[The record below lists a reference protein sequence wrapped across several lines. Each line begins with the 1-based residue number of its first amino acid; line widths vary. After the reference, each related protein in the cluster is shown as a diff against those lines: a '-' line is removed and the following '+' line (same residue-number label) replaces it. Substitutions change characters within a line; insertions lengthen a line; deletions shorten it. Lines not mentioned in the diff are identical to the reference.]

1 MLFKVIASYAMQGRW
16 KAAATTA
23 VLSALAIIFPPLNYL
38 SSGVISLT
46 TLRMGPREG
55 VSVILATLVVFA
67 LLAGFLVGQLWIAG
81 LVLLTSWLPVY
92 LVTLALGYTRSFA
105 LSLLTASGL
114 GILVVL
120 MLHLFIPDT
129 ATWWQQ
135 MLKPFIDNLSE
146 QPSWQLNATQTE
158 QVAMRLSGLMTG
170 LVAAGV
176 CLNAILGIIIG
187 RAWQSELYNPGAFGA
202 EFKQLRLGKAPAVF
216 TGLLIILALTSIG
229 SYVPWLMDCL
239 PVMSVVFGIQG
250 LAIVHA
256 MVAIKQKSKAWLV
269 TVYVLLVIML
279 PQMVM
284 ILASLGVLDQ
294 WFNLRDRSKKS
305 DTGI

>member
-1 MLFKVIASYAMQGRW
+1 MLFKAIASYAMQGRW

-55 VSVILATLVVFA
+55 VRVILATLVVFA
-67 LLAGFLVGQLWIAG
+67 LLAGFLVGQLWVAG

-92 LVTLALGYTRSFA
+92 LVTLVLGYTRSFA

-120 MLHLFIPDT
+120 LMHVFIPDT
-129 ATWWQQ
+129 ASWWQQ
-135 MLKPFIDNLSE
+135 MLRPFIDNLSQ
-146 QPSWQLNATQTE
+146 QPSWQLNAAQTE
-158 QVAMRLSGLMTG
+158 QVSIRLSGLMTG

-187 RAWQSELYNPGAFGA
+187 RAWQSQLYNPGAFGT
-202 EFKQLRLGKAPAVF
+202 EFKQLRLGKAPAIF
-216 TGLLIILALTSIG
+216 TAVLMAMALTTFG
-229 SYVPWLMDCL
+229 RYVPWLMDCL
-239 PVMSVVFGIQG
+239 PVMLVVFGIQG

-256 MVAIKQKSKAWLV
+256 IVTIKQKSKAWLI
-269 TVYVLLVIML
+269 TIYVLLVIML

-284 ILASLGVLDQ
+284 ILASLGVIDQ
-294 WFNLRDRSKKS
+294 WFNLRARSEKS
-305 DTGI
+305 GTGI

>member
-1 MLFKVIASYAMQGRW
+1 MLFKAIASYAMQGRW

-55 VSVILATLVVFA
+55 VRVILATLVVFA
-67 LLAGFLVGQLWIAG
+67 LLAGFLVGQLWVAG

-92 LVTLALGYTRSFA
+92 LVTLVLGYTRSFA

-120 MLHLFIPDT
+120 LMHVFIPDT
-129 ATWWQQ
+129 ASWWQQ
-135 MLKPFIDNLSE
+135 MLRPFIDNLSQ
-146 QPSWQLNATQTE
+146 QPSWQLNAAQTE
-158 QVAMRLSGLMTG
+158 QVSIRLSGLMTG

-187 RAWQSELYNPGAFGA
+187 RAWQSQLYNPGAFGT

-216 TGLLIILALTSIG
+216 TAVLMALALTTFG
-229 SYVPWLMDCL
+229 RYVPWLMDCL
-239 PVMSVVFGIQG
+239 PVMLVVFGIQG

-256 MVAIKQKSKAWLV
+256 IVTIKQKSKAWLI
-269 TVYVLLVIML
+269 TIYVLLVIML

-284 ILASLGVLDQ
+284 ILASFGVIDQ
-294 WFNLRDRSKKS
+294 WFNLRARSEKS
-305 DTGI
+305 GTNI

>member
-1 MLFKVIASYAMQGRW
+1 MLFKAIASYAMQGRW

-55 VSVILATLVVFA
+55 VRVILATLAVFA
-67 LLAGFLVGQLWIAG
+67 LLAGFLVGQLWVAG

-92 LVTLALGYTRSFA
+92 LVTLVLGYTRSFA

-120 MLHLFIPDT
+120 LMHVFIPDT
-129 ATWWQQ
+129 ASWWQQ
-135 MLKPFIDNLSE
+135 MLRPFIDNLSQ
-146 QPSWQLNATQTE
+146 QPSWQLNAAQTE
-158 QVAMRLSGLMTG
+158 QVSIRLSGLMTG

-187 RAWQSELYNPGAFGA
+187 RAWQSQLYNPGAFGT

-216 TGLLIILALTSIG
+216 TAVLMALALTTFG
-229 SYVPWLMDCL
+229 RYVPWLMDCL
-239 PVMSVVFGIQG
+239 PVMLVVFGIQG

-256 MVAIKQKSKAWLV
+256 VVTIKQKSKAWLI
-269 TVYVLLVIML
+269 TIYVLLVIML

-284 ILASLGVLDQ
+284 IITSLGLIAV
-294 WFNLRDRSKKS
+294 S
-305 DTGI
+305 

>member
-1 MLFKVIASYAMQGRW
+1 MLFKAIASYAMQGRW

-55 VSVILATLVVFA
+55 VRVILATLVVFA
-67 LLAGFLVGQLWIAG
+67 LLAGFLVGQLWVAG

-92 LVTLALGYTRSFA
+92 LVTLVLGYTRSFA

-120 MLHLFIPDT
+120 LMHVFIPDT
-129 ATWWQQ
+129 ASWWQQ
-135 MLKPFIDNLSE
+135 MLRPFIDNLSQ
-146 QPSWQLNATQTE
+146 QPSWQLNAAQTE
-158 QVAMRLSGLMTG
+158 QVSIRLSGLMTG

-187 RAWQSELYNPGAFGA
+187 RAWQSQLYNQGAFGT

-216 TGLLIILALTSIG
+216 TAVLMALALTTFG
-229 SYVPWLMDCL
+229 RYVPWLMDCL
-239 PVMSVVFGIQG
+239 PVMLVVFGIQG

-256 MVAIKQKSKAWLV
+256 IVTIK
-269 TVYVLLVIML
+269 
-279 PQMVM
+279 
-284 ILASLGVLDQ
+284 
-294 WFNLRDRSKKS
+294 KKVKH
-305 DTGI
+305 G

>member
-1 MLFKVIASYAMQGRW
+1 MLFKAIASYAMQGRW

-55 VSVILATLVVFA
+55 VRVILATLVVFA
-67 LLAGFLVGQLWIAG
+67 LLAGFLVGQLWVAG

-92 LVTLALGYTRSFA
+92 LVTLVLGYTRSFA
-105 LSLLTASGL
+105 LSLVTASGL

-120 MLHLFIPDT
+120 MMHLFIPDT
-129 ATWWQQ
+129 TSWWQQ
-135 MLKPFIDNLSE
+135 MLRPFIDNLSQ
-146 QPSWQLNATQTE
+146 QPSWQLNAMQTE
-158 QVAMRLSGLMTG
+158 QVSIRLSGLMTG

-187 RAWQSELYNPGAFGA
+187 RAWQSQLYNPGAFGT

-216 TGLLIILALTSIG
+216 TAVLMAMALTTFG
-229 SYVPWLMDCL
+229 RYVPWLMDCL
-239 PVMSVVFGIQG
+239 PVMLVVFGIQG
-250 LAIVHA
+250 LSIVHA
-256 MVAIKQKSKAWLV
+256 IVTIKQKSKAWLI
-269 TVYVLLVIML
+269 TIYVLLVIML

-284 ILASLGVLDQ
+284 ILASLGVIDQ
-294 WFNLRDRSKKS
+294 WFNLRARSEKS
-305 DTGI
+305 GTGI

>member
-1 MLFKVIASYAMQGRW
+1 MLFKAIASYAMQGRW

-55 VSVILATLVVFA
+55 VRVILATLAVFA
-67 LLAGFLVGQLWIAG
+67 LLAGFLVGQLWVAG

-92 LVTLALGYTRSFA
+92 LVTLVLGYTRSFA

-120 MLHLFIPDT
+120 LMHVFIPDT
-129 ATWWQQ
+129 ASWWQQ
-135 MLKPFIDNLSE
+135 MLRPFIDNLSQ
-146 QPSWQLNATQTE
+146 QPSWQLNAAQTE
-158 QVAMRLSGLMTG
+158 QVSIRLSGLMTG

-187 RAWQSELYNPGAFGA
+187 RAWQSQLYNPGAFGT

-216 TGLLIILALTSIG
+216 TAVLMAMALTTFG
-229 SYVPWLMDCL
+229 RYVPWLMDCL
-239 PVMSVVFGIQG
+239 PVMLVVFGIQG

-256 MVAIKQKSKAWLV
+256 IVTIKQKSKAWLI
-269 TVYVLLVIML
+269 TIYVLLVIML

-284 ILASLGVLDQ
+284 ILASLGVIDQ
-294 WFNLRDRSKKS
+294 WFNLRARSEKS
-305 DTGI
+305 GTGI

>member
-1 MLFKVIASYAMQGRW
+1 MLFKAIASYAMQGRW

-55 VSVILATLVVFA
+55 VRVILATLAVFA
-67 LLAGFLVGQLWIAG
+67 LLAGFLVGQLWVAG

-92 LVTLALGYTRSFA
+92 LVTLVLGYTRSFA

-120 MLHLFIPDT
+120 LMHVFIPDT
-129 ATWWQQ
+129 ASWWQQ
-135 MLKPFIDNLSE
+135 MLRPFIDNLSQ
-146 QPSWQLNATQTE
+146 QPSWQLNAAQTE
-158 QVAMRLSGLMTG
+158 QVSIRLSGLMTG

-176 CLNAILGIIIG
+176 CLNAILSIIIG
-187 RAWQSELYNPGAFGA
+187 RAWQSQLYNPGAFGT

-216 TGLLIILALTSIG
+216 TAVLMALALTTFG
-229 SYVPWLMDCL
+229 RYVPWLMDCL
-239 PVMSVVFGIQG
+239 PVMLVVFGIQG

-256 MVAIKQKSKAWLV
+256 IVTIKQKSKAWLI
-269 TVYVLLVIML
+269 TIYVLLVIML

-284 ILASLGVLDQ
+284 ILASLGVIDQ
-294 WFNLRDRSKKS
+294 WFNLRARSEKS
-305 DTGI
+305 GTGI

>member
-1 MLFKVIASYAMQGRW
+1 MLFKAIASYAMQGRW

-55 VSVILATLVVFA
+55 VRVILATLAVFA
-67 LLAGFLVGQLWIAG
+67 LLAGFLVGQLWVAG

-92 LVTLALGYTRSFA
+92 LVTLVLGYTRSFA

-120 MLHLFIPDT
+120 LMHVFIPDT
-129 ATWWQQ
+129 ASWWQQ
-135 MLKPFIDNLSE
+135 MLRPFIDNLSQ
-146 QPSWQLNATQTE
+146 QPSWQLNAAQTE
-158 QVAMRLSGLMTG
+158 QVSIRLSGLMTG

-187 RAWQSELYNPGAFGA
+187 RAWQSQLYNPGAFGT

-216 TGLLIILALTSIG
+216 TAVLMALALTTFG
-229 SYVPWLMDCL
+229 RYVPWLMDCL
-239 PVMSVVFGIQG
+239 PVMLVVFGIQG
-250 LAIVHA
+250 LSIVHA
-256 MVAIKQKSKAWLV
+256 IVTIKQKSKAWLI
-269 TVYVLLVIML
+269 TIYVLLVIML

-284 ILASLGVLDQ
+284 ILASLGVIDQ
-294 WFNLRDRSKKS
+294 WFNLRARSEKS
-305 DTGI
+305 GTGI

>member
-1 MLFKVIASYAMQGRW
+1 MLFKAIASYAMQGRW

-55 VSVILATLVVFA
+55 VRVILATLVVFA
-67 LLAGFLVGQLWIAG
+67 LLAGFLVGQLWVAG

-92 LVTLALGYTRSFA
+92 LVTLVLGYTRSFA

-120 MLHLFIPDT
+120 LMHVFIPDT
-129 ATWWQQ
+129 AAWWQQ
-135 MLKPFIDNLSE
+135 MLRPFIDNLSQ
-146 QPSWQLNATQTE
+146 QPSWQLNAAQTE
-158 QVAMRLSGLMTG
+158 QVSIRLSGLMTG

-187 RAWQSELYNPGAFGA
+187 RAWQSQLYNPGAFGT
-202 EFKQLRLGKAPAVF
+202 EFKQLRLGKAPAIF
-216 TGLLIILALTSIG
+216 TAVLMALALTTFG
-229 SYVPWLMDCL
+229 RYVPWLMDCL
-239 PVMSVVFGIQG
+239 PVMLVVFGIQG

-256 MVAIKQKSKAWLV
+256 IVTIKQKSKAWLI
-269 TVYVLLVIML
+269 TIYVLLVIML

-284 ILASLGVLDQ
+284 ILASLGVIDQ
-294 WFNLRDRSKKS
+294 WFNLRARSEKS
-305 DTGI
+305 GTGI

>member
-1 MLFKVIASYAMQGRW
+1 MLFKAIASYAMQGRW

-55 VSVILATLVVFA
+55 VRVILATLAVFA
-67 LLAGFLVGQLWIAG
+67 LLAGFLVGQLWVAG

-92 LVTLALGYTRSFA
+92 LVTLVLGYTRSFA

-120 MLHLFIPDT
+120 LMHVFIPDT
-129 ATWWQQ
+129 ASWWQQ
-135 MLKPFIDNLSE
+135 MLRPFIDNLSQ
-146 QPSWQLNATQTE
+146 QPSWQLNAAQTE
-158 QVAMRLSGLMTG
+158 QVSIRLSGLMTG

-187 RAWQSELYNPGAFGA
+187 RAWQSQLYNPGAFGT

-216 TGLLIILALTSIG
+216 TAVLMALALTTFG
-229 SYVPWLMDCL
+229 RYVPWLMDCL
-239 PVMSVVFGIQG
+239 PVMLVVFGIQG

-256 MVAIKQKSKAWLV
+256 IVTIKQKSKAWLIII
-269 TVYVLLVIML
+269 YVLLVIML

-284 ILASLGVLDQ
+284 ILASLGVIDQ
-294 WFNLRDRSKKS
+294 WFNLRARSEKS
-305 DTGI
+305 GTGI